1 MNYSNAAHS
10 RIVDAVDLNPAPL
23 RSLLAI
29 ARLGSFSGAAATLHL
44 SQPAISHHIRDLET
58 RLGARLLE
66 RAGKRVS
73 LTHAGELLLEHARPA
88 LAGLEAAAAAVRG
101 VAGLVSGRVR
111 IGTGATASIYLL
123 PPLLRRLR
131 SRYPNIEFIVVTGN
145 SSDIAARVAHNEID
159 VGLVTLPVH
168 GRPLAMS
175 PFCVDPLVAIAPPDH
190 RWRGRRVLTAAD
202 LSEQPLILY
211 ERGGTIRRVIEEWFR
226 RGGVVPRVAMELGN
240 SEAIKKLVEARLGL
254 SITPAITVRD
264 EVRSGSLRALTL
276 SPALHRRLGVVRRRD
291 KPANPALDAVLSV
304 LVSGSKG
311 APRSGRRLPS
321 RGTRAASRT

>member
-29 ARLGSFSGAAATLHL
+29 ARLGSFSGAAAALHL
-44 SQPAISHHIRDLET
+44 SQPAVSHHIRDLET
-58 RLGARLLE
+58 RLGVRLLE

-88 LAGLEAAAAAVRG
+88 LAGLEAAATAVRG
-101 VAGLVSGRVR
+101 VAGRVSGRVR

-131 SRYPNIEFIVVTGN
+131 SRYPDIEFIVVTGN
-145 SSDIAARVAHNEID
+145 SSDIAARVAHNELD

-175 PFCVDPLVAIAPPDH
+175 PFGVDPLVAIAPPDQ
-190 RWRGRRVLTAAD
+190 RWRGRGVLTAAD
-202 LSEQPLILY
+202 LSERPLILY
-211 ERGGTIRRVIEEWFR
+211 ERGGTIRRVIEDWFR

-240 SEAIKKLVEARLGL
+240 SEAIKKLVEAGLGL
-254 SITPAITVRD
+254 SITPAVTVRD
-264 EVRSGSLRALTL
+264 EVRAGSLQARKL
-276 SPALHRRLGVVRRRD
+276 SPALHRRLGIVRRRD

-304 LVSGSKG
+304 LVGGSKK
-311 APRSGRRLPS
+311 APGPRRKLPS
-321 RGTRAASRT
+321 RGRRPRG